1 MVKSILIVSILMSC
15 IGCASKPTKSNN
27 NLALMDQAKVYYEK
41 ALYSEAERIFLQ
53 IDRQMPNNYDVN
65 FRLGNIY
72 VRTGQYLA
80 AEERYRKC
88 IDINSSEPKGW
99 YNLSL
104 LKLKEALA
112 LAEEGGRK
120 SALTDEEFSKQFAM
134 LRDGMISA
142 ITGK

>member
-1 MVKSILIVSILMSC
+1 MAKSIFIILFFVSC
-15 IGCASKPTKSNN
+15 VGCASTATKSDN
-27 NLALMDQAKVYYEK
+27 NLELMDQAKLYYEK

-53 IDRQMPNNYDVN
+53 VDRQMPNNYDVN

-72 VRTGQYLA
+72 VRTGQYRA
-80 AEERYRKC
+80 AEERYLKC
-88 IDINSSEPKGW
+88 IDINNSEPKGW

-112 LAEEGGRK
+112 LAEEGSRK
-120 SALTDEEFSKQFAM
+120 SALTDEEFSKQFTM
-134 LRDGMISA
+134 LRDGLIRA